1 MSRNI
6 DVDKS
11 TNSCKILFMNKRYE
25 NLDTDIS
32 RIEKSLQKIK
42 EKEMRSFN
50 LKGSSVR
57 ILMILN
63 QSVGGMTASTLSKT
77 SGFDKAHISRVLKEL
92 CKQDLISHSTQ
103 KYASKISLTDKGKEI
118 CSSINQKIDFYVQK
132 AGYNLDDSERQI
144 FYKVLSMIAN
154 NLEEINQKEITA
166 Q

>member
-1 MSRNI
+1 MCEYK

-32 RIEKSLQKIK
+32 RIEKALQKIK
-42 EKEMRSFN
+42 EKEMKSFN

-63 QSVGGMTASTLSKT
+63 QSTGSLTASSLSKA
-77 SGFDKAHISRVLKEL
+77 SGFDKAHISRVLKGLLE
-92 CKQDLISHSTQ
+92 QGLISHSTQ
-103 KYASKISLTDKGKEI
+103 KYASKINLTEKGKEI
-118 CSSINQKIDFYVQK
+118 CTSINSKIDYYVQK

-144 FYKVLSMIAN
+144 FYKVLSAIAG
-154 NLEEINQKEITA
+154 NLEEVIKQGE
-166 Q
+166 